1 MSSPFPEWSW
11 QPFPHCNF
19 HKSKDRKSHG
29 LITTWCLH
37 QRCKELLFFV
47 VEFGLCFLSFAWG
60 PLLPQME
67 VPETSLA
74 GGQEIECTIWLLV
87 LCMTTLTPHPTLASW
102 IRQVLAFP
110 RDWGL
115 HNPSIAP
122 PVIPAHPSLQRV
134 KLSVE
139 DTKAENACN
148 CCCKIL
154 YSLFGLMI
162 EKEKKGEGNSKWNS
176 QKGQILGRE
185 RSSHK
190 GEKTKP
196 KFHHKDQQLCCH
208 LSPRQGH
215 LLKWQ
220 C

>member
-1 MSSPFPEWSW
+1 MLTPKMQRAAVLCGGIWALFSLLCMRTSSAPNGGARNFPGWRTGNRVHNLASRSVHDHSHSSPHTGLMDKTGSRFPQRSRAP
-11 QPFPHCNF
+11 QPLNC
-19 HKSKDRKSHG
+19 
-29 LITTWCLH
+29 
-37 QRCKELLFFV
+37 
-47 VEFGLCFLSFAWG
+47 
-60 PLLPQME
+60 
-67 VPETSLA
+67 TS
-74 GGQEIECTIWLLV
+74 C
-87 LCMTTLTPHPTLASW
+87 
-102 IRQVLAFP
+102 
-110 RDWGL
+110 
-115 HNPSIAP
+115 
-122 PVIPAHPSLQRV
+122 HPSLQRV

-162 EKEKKGEGNSKWNS
+162 EKEKRGEGNSKWNS